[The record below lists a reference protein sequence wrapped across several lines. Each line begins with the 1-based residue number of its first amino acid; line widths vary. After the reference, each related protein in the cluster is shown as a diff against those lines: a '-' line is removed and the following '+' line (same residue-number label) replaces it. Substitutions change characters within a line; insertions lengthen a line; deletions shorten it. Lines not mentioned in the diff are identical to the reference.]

1 MGVSTRIEH
10 HAVIVGAAGMDL
22 VNQRALVV
30 ALEKSNLAPQALRL
44 FADVSQD
51 GLEGFRAVH
60 PHLPDAGEVDVRPI
74 EYQEALHGSFSSFI
88 S

>member
-1 MGVSTRIEH
+1 MRLLQGVDE
-10 HAVIVGAAGMDL
+10 
-22 VNQRALVV
+22 RALVV